1 MIYSRKNFV
10 SESTSSEQLGHD
22 PDDLKP
28 NDTGLEGMSVDD
40 YLGFNPDLGLA
51 RSEELSDDENAYGD
65 FFRNPIAMTA
75 FTEHM
80 NLSDPKTRKAIM
92 AMNEAEQGAALTALT
107 SKLYDNIVSKVDDI
121 DYGEIPMTKGDVT
134 KLSNYMKLR
143 ECIDLLNGILK
154 EYKQDT
160 APINE
165 IALALAHVES
175 RKDIFMRAFK
185 MDVEL
190 PIILYNTT
198 VLNIISAVSY
208 MIATCIEFIK
218 TPNQDSFQVTLDKVA
233 FAKTKSNMI
242 YNNLKRFNAA
252 ANKNDLDKALNHIIK
267 ENVEFGYQN
276 EGAVIG
282 AIASKLGVTSVG
294 SAIAGMASA
303 HPVTATIAVVA
314 LVLTVLI
321 PLLREMVFLFY
332 YTKMRVSEFFEIQ
345 ADLLQMNAYNV
356 ENNGSMEDD
365 KKKKIVSKQLKI
377 VEWLRKVS
385 NKFAINNRKAEVE
398 AEREITSDDKNLDID
413 DITGGSSLF

>member
-1 MIYSRKNFV
+1 MIYSNKKFV
-10 SESTSSEQLGHD
+10 SESASSEQLGHD
-22 PDDLKP
+22 PDEMKP
-28 NDTGLEGMSVDD
+28 NGTGLESIEVED
-40 YLGFNPDLGLA
+40 YYGFNPDQGLA

-65 FFRNPIAMTA
+65 FFRNPIAMKA

-121 DYGEIPMTKGDVT
+121 DYGEIPMSKGDVT

-165 IALALAHVES
+165 IALALAHIEA
-175 RKDIFMRAFK
+175 RKDLFTRAFK
-185 MDVEL
+185 LDVEL

-233 FAKTKSNMI
+233 YAKTKSNMI
-242 YNNLKRFNAA
+242 YGNLKKFNKV
-252 ANKNDLDKALNHIIK
+252 ANKHDLDQALNHIIK
-267 ENVEFGYQN
+267 TKVHHEAAAISAGITAVGTFLSGLNPIALGITIT
-276 EGAVIG
+276 AVI
-282 AIASKLGVTSVG
+282 
-294 SAIAGMASA
+294 
-303 HPVTATIAVVA
+303 
-314 LVLTVLI
+314 LTVLI
-321 PLLREMVFLFY
+321 PLLREMVFLFF

-356 ENNGSMEDD
+356 ENNSSMDDD
-365 KKKKIVSKQLKI
+365 KKKKVVSKQLKI
-377 VEWLRKVS
+377 VEWLRKMS

-398 AEREITSDDKNLDID
+398 AEREIKDNNKKIDID
-413 DITGGSSLF
+413 DINNGSVIF